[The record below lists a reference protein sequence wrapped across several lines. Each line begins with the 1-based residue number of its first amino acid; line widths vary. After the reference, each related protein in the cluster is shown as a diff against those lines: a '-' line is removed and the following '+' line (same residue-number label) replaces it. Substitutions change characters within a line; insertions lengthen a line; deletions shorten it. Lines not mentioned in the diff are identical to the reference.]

1 MVVSKY
7 LFVTQT
13 LSQWNI
19 QKHTPEV
26 FCKEGVLNNIAK
38 FTGKHLCRSLFFNK
52 VAVWGL
58 HLYHKS
64 TFITKRTPARGFSCQ
79 FCEIFKIT
87 FFTEHLWAAASE
99 YRRMTRHF
107 LRENCSQA
115 TISFSVTRKNIAKIK
130 RNKRV
135 NIFLTFFISIQPYSH
150 IYICAYIHMD

>member
-26 FCKEGVLNNIAK
+26 FCKESVLNNVLSQENTFAGVSFSIK
-38 FTGKHLCRSLFFNK
+38 LQ
-52 VAVWGL
+52 VWGL

-107 LRENCSQA
+107 LRENCSQT

-135 NIFLTFFISIQPYSH
+135 NIFLTFFISIQPFSH